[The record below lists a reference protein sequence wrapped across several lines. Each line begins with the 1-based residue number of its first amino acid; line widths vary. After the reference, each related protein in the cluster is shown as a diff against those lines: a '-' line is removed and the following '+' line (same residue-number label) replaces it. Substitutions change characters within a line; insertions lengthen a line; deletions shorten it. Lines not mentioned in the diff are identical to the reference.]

1 MDDSASRR
9 HDVTV
14 TVARDGRDGGTL
26 PGPAAFAAAARQAA
40 AASGASGAVS
50 AHSAEETITVVTV
63 QAPDRA
69 AAVAIALA
77 VVSEALKR
85 PVAPSSH

>member
-1 MDDSASRR
+1 MNDSVGRR
-9 HDVTV
+9 YDVTV
-14 TVARDGRDGGTL
+14 TVARDGGTI

-40 AASGASGAVS
+40 VASGASGVVS
-50 AHSAEETITVVTV
+50 AHCAEEIMTVVTI

-69 AAVAIALA
+69 VAVAIALA

-85 PVAPSSH
+85 PVAPSRH

>member
-1 MDDSASRR
+1 MTDPVSRR
-9 HDVTV
+9 YDITV
-14 TVARDGRDGGTL
+14 TVARDGGTL

-40 AASGASGAVS
+40 AASGASDVVS
-50 AHSAEETITVVTV
+50 AHSAEEIITVVTV
-63 QAPDRA
+63 QASDRA

-85 PVAPSSH
+85 PVTPSGH